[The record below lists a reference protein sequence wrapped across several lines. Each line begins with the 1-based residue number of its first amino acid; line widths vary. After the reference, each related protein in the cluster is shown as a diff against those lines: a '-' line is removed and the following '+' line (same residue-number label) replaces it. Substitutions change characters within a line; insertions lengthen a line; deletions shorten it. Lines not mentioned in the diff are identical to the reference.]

1 MTRVC
6 DIEKMLYDWAP
17 RDLAL
22 EWDNVG
28 LLVGD
33 SGAEVRKVLVSLD
46 VTEADIQA
54 ARDAAGRTA

>member
-33 SGAEVRKVLVSLD
+33 SGAEVQTSATELCGCFSLFS
-46 VTEADIQA
+46 EK
-54 ARDAAGRTA
+54 

>member
-6 DIEKMLYDWAP
+6 DIKKMLYDWAP

-54 ARDAAGRTA
+54 AQDAASRTA

>member
-28 LLVGD
+28 LLLELSELPGKK
-33 SGAEVRKVLVSLD
+33 SVSN
-46 VTEADIQA
+46 V
-54 ARDAAGRTA
+54 AR